1 MDFVAVENERCVL
14 RDVHPVVDKVF
25 GGMVRRWYPKRR
37 VGALYLKTQA
47 RLSWDRK
54 WPSFAAY
61 LFDDG
66 LNIRKTLLFLCTR
79 PGIAANHAVKLRMG
93 SSLNFWV

>member
-14 RDVHPVVDKVF
+14 RDIHPVVDKVF
-25 GGMVRRWYPKRR
+25 CRIVRRRYPKRR
-37 VGALYLKTQA
+37 VGAFYLTK
-47 RLSWDRK
+47 RERSSRDRK

-61 LFDDG
+61 LLDDG
-66 LNIRKTLLFLCTR
+66 LNIRKALIVFCAW
-79 PGIAANHAVKLRMG
+79 PGISANHAVKLRMG